1 MNAERV
7 MLVVVAHPDDE
18 SIIGGTLARYA
29 DEGVRVELIT
39 ATRGEAGTIFDPSVA
54 TPENIAQV
62 REEELRCACEVLGIG
77 PARFL
82 KCGDGAV
89 RGCTDKALEPV
100 VRTIREVRPQVMIT
114 FGPDGMYG
122 HPDHIASH
130 QLATV
135 AWEKAGDP
143 DVFPQHKEEGLEPYQ
158 PARLFYFG
166 LKQSLV
172 ERWRQHADLSVDLNG
187 ESLQIA
193 GVPDDQIT
201 VSFDVSAWAERKAAA
216 WACHRSQT
224 NPDSPRRAMSEEED
238 QAWMGTEHF
247 ILARGR
253 ELVPARDGEDL
264 FGGLGA
270 GRSETTRRDVAA
282 LKRNIG
288 SRLSYLQLYQG
299 VLRELPE
306 QDLGPLLK
314 QFVEEEQEALSLL
327 AGALRRLGQAMP
339 TEATDDHLKAQ
350 FWTRRLPLDQVEYLR
365 QGTARAVE
373 WYEERAGDE
382 ALERRC
388 AGHFRRS
395 GARCSAGGWNAWMP
409 LRRAGEGRPHNASVI
424 CWHAPATPRA
434 QARKSGGR
442 NRDR

>member
-1 MNAERV
+1 MADERV

-39 ATRGEAGTIFDPSVA
+39 ATRGEAGTIFDPSAA

-82 KCGDGAV
+82 ECGDGAV

-100 VRTIREVRPQVMIT
+100 VRVIREARPQVMIT

-130 QLATV
+130 QLATA

-143 DVFPQHKEEGLEPYQ
+143 NEFPQHEQKGLEPYQ

-172 ERWRQHADLSVDLNG
+172 ERWKQHADLSVDLNG
-187 ESLQIA
+187 ESLQIT

-201 VSFDVSAWAERKAAA
+201 VSFDVSAFAERKAAA
-216 WACHRSQT
+216 WACHRSQR
-224 NPDSPRRAMSEEED
+224 NPDSPSSAMSEEED
-238 QAWMGTEHF
+238 RAWMGAEHF

-253 ELVPARDGEDL
+253 DLVPARDGEDL
-264 FGGLGA
+264 FGGLSVVKKPTLRQDA
-270 GRSETTRRDVAA
+270 AA

-288 SRLSYLQLYQG
+288 SRLSYLQLYKG
-299 VLRELPE
+299 ILRELRE
-306 QDLGPLLK
+306 QDLAPLLE
-314 QFVEEEQEALSLL
+314 QFVEEELEGLSLM
-327 AGALRRLGQAMP
+327 AGAMRRLGQAMP
-339 TEATDDHLKAQ
+339 TEATDEHLKAQ

-365 QGTARAVE
+365 MGTVRAAE
-373 WYEERAGDE
+373 WYEARAGDA
-382 ALERRC
+382 AL
-388 AGHFRRS
+388 
-395 GARCSAGGWNAWMP
+395 SAGVQDIFAE
-409 LRRAGEGRPHNASVI
+409 LGRDA
-424 CWHAPATPRA
+424 APAAGTPGCLRGA
-434 QARKSGGR
+434 LAGG
-442 NRDR
+442 DLITHL

>member
-1 MNAERV
+1 MTSERV
-7 MLVVVAHPDDE
+7 ILLVVAHPDDE

-39 ATRGEAGTIFDPSVA
+39 ATRGEAGTIFDSSMA

-82 KCGDGAV
+82 NCSDGAM

-100 VRTIREVRPQVMIT
+100 VRMIREVRPQVVIT

-122 HPDHIASH
+122 HPDHIACH
-130 QLATV
+130 QLTTL
-135 AWEKAGDP
+135 AWEKAGDAS
-143 DVFPQHKEEGLEPYQ
+143 VFPAHEEKGLEPYQ

-172 ERWRQHADLSVDLNG
+172 DRWRQQADLSVNLNG
-187 ESLQIA
+187 ESLQIT

-201 VSFDVSAWAERKAAA
+201 ITFDVSAYAERKAAA
-216 WACHRSQT
+216 WACHRSQW
-224 NPDSPRRAMSEEED
+224 NSESPRSAAPEEEQ
-238 QAWMGTEHF
+238 QAWLGLEHF

-253 ELVPARDGEDL
+253 ELSPARDGEDL
-264 FGGLGA
+264 FGGLNLGGA
-270 GRSETTRRDVAA
+270 REAETARRDIAA

-306 QDLGPLLK
+306 QDLGPLLE
-314 QFVEEEQEALSLL
+314 QFVDEEQEGLSLL
-327 AGALRRLGQAMP
+327 AGKLRRLGHAMP
-339 TEATDDHLKAQ
+339 TEATDPHLKSQ

-365 QGTARAVE
+365 HGTAKAAE

-382 ALERRC
+382 SLSAGVRATFAELGAMQRRRLERLD
-388 AGHFRRS
+388 AFA
-395 GARCSAGGWNAWMP
+395 ARW
-409 LRRAGEGRPHNASVI
+409 RGE
-424 CWHAPATPRA
+424 TP
-434 QARKSGGR
+434 
-442 NRDR
+442 